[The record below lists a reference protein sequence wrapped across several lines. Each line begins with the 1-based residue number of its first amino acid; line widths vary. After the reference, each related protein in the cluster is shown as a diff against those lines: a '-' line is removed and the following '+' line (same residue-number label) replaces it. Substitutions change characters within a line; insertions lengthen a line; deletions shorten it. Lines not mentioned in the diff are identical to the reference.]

1 MLGAIEAGG
10 TKFICAV
17 ADENL
22 TIVDRVSFPTTVPS
36 ETCSNVFQFFD
47 QYELKSMGIGSFG
60 PIDVD
65 VNSSTY
71 GFVTDTPK
79 KYWSNF
85 DFLGTMKKRYDIPF
99 FWTTDVNAAAY
110 GEKIRGSAKNSKSCL
125 YLTVG
130 TGIGGGMII
139 NNQILEGFSHPEM
152 GHILVRKHENDTF
165 AGACPFHK
173 DCLEGMASGKAIEE
187 RFSKKGNEV
196 PENDTFWEIEA
207 NYIAQ
212 ALMSYTLTIRPEKI
226 ILGGGVMAQEHLLNS
241 IRSQFAK
248 LLNRYVTTPKLES
261 YIVSPG
267 LKGDAGIIGALLL
280 ADKVKQGNIV

>member
-10 TKFICAV
+10 TKFVCAV
-17 ADENL
+17 ADEDFN
-22 TIVDRVSFPTTVPS
+22 IIDRVSFPTTIPS

-60 PIDVD
+60 PIEVD
-65 VNSSTY
+65 INSSKY

-85 DFLGTMKKRYDIPF
+85 DFLGTMKKRYNIPI

-110 GEKIRGSAKNSKSCL
+110 GEKIRGAAINSKSCL

-139 NNQILEGFSHPEM
+139 NDQILEGFSHPEM
-152 GHILVRKHENDTF
+152 GHILVRKHESDLF
-165 AGACPFHK
+165 VGACPFHK

-187 RFSKKGNEV
+187 RFNKKGNELS
-196 PENDTFWEIEA
+196 ESDSFWEIEA
-207 NYIAQ
+207 NYMAQ
-212 ALMSYTLTIRPEKI
+212 ALMSYTLTLRPEII
-226 ILGGGVMAQEHLLNS
+226 ILGGGVMAQDHLLHS
-241 IRSQFAK
+241 IRSQFEK
-248 LLNRYVTTPKLES
+248 LLNRYVYTPQLTS

-267 LKGDAGIIGALLL
+267 LKGDAGIVGALLL
-280 ADKVKQGNIV
+280 AEKVKQGK